1 MSSPQATIM
10 IVAWDLDHRLERWRI
25 SHTTLDV
32 KKGKKMVD
40 KTSQFPDF
48 HGSGKSGHFEEGRN
62 EA

>member
-1 MSSPQATIM
+1 M
-10 IVAWDLDHRLERWRI
+10 IAARDLDRHPERWRI
-25 SHTTLDV
+25 SHTSLDV
-32 KKGKKMVD
+32 KKGKKTVD